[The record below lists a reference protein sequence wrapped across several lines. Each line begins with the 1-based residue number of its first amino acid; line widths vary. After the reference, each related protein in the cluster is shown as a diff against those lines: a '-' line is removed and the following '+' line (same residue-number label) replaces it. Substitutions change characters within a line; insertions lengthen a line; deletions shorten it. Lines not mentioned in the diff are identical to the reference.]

1 MSHTLA
7 IAWTV
12 AAAAALGGPT
22 LAWRSYSGAHARAGV
37 ESRRLVA
44 LRDKGEEIASL
55 RAAST
60 HPRTRAAEEGS
71 LTPRVAAA
79 LSSSGLPAS
88 CIASLTPQT
97 QTVVGS
103 AGHRVTKRSAA
114 VTLTPIKLPEL
125 GSFLQAWCNREPAWI
140 VSSIELAP
148 DTTAASSPGAD
159 LPLRVNLTIESLA
172 ADDAGGTP

>member
-1 MSHTLA
+1 MSRYLA
-7 IAWTV
+7 IAWTL
-12 AAAAALGGPT
+12 AGAAALGGPA
-22 LAWRSYSGAHARAGV
+22 LAWRSYSGSHARASV

-60 HPRTRAAEEGS
+60 HPRTRASEEGS

-88 CIASLTPQT
+88 CMASLTPQT
-97 QTVVGS
+97 QMVVGS
-103 AGHRVTKRSAA
+103 NGRRVTKRSAA
-114 VTLTPIKLPEL
+114 VTLTPIKLQEL
-125 GSFLQAWCNREPAWI
+125 GSFLQVWRTSEPAWI
-140 VSSIELAP
+140 VSSIELVP

-159 LPLRVNLTIESLA
+159 LPLRVNLSIESLT
-172 ADDAGGTP
+172 ADEAGGTP